1 MSLTFSSKT
10 TGGWLVKSPLEPMTF
25 PGGEPHI
32 KVNPKTD
39 LGAGHYEYHIADL
52 RGADSH
58 DLFRLAMWA
67 DLVGH
72 RAEKAVLLL
81 PYLPGA
87 RADRGAPWGAAV
99 YADFLA
105 QVVQPNQIVTLD
117 PHSPVMTRLLGATHG
132 VDVNV
137 FPFERIIK
145 RELGDRGDY
154 HQHPYV
160 GVIAP
165 DKGAVDRAQR
175 AANVLGVPVFKAEK
189 TRDFETGE
197 LTGFTCEDLPEAGK
211 LLLVDDICD
220 GGGTFIGLAQ
230 ALGLHTS
237 RLDLWVTHGIF
248 SKGIAELTY
257 YFDHIYTTDSWG
269 WSDGYNSENITVIPV
284 LPYLIGEINV

>member
-1 MSLTFSSKT
+1 MSIQFYSKT
-10 TGGWLVKSPLEPMTF
+10 APGWTIPAPIEAFTF
-25 PGGEPHI
+25 PGGEAHV
-32 KVNPKTD
+32 KLTSEKTFN
-39 LGAGHYEYHIADL
+39 YQIADL

-58 DLFRLAMWA
+58 ELFTLAMWA
-67 DLVGH
+67 DAAWQ
-72 RAEKAVLLL
+72 RCEPTVLIL

-87 RADRGAPWGAAV
+87 RADRGVPTGAAV
-99 YADFLA
+99 YAEFL
-105 QVVQPNQIVTLD
+105 NNLSLDQIITID
-117 PHSPVMTRLLGATHG
+117 PHSQFMPVMLNDLT
-132 VDVNV
+132 V

-145 RELGDRGDY
+145 RELGDRGDWKT
-154 HQHPYV
+154 HPYA

-165 DKGAVDRAQR
+165 DKGAVTRARR
-175 AANVLGVPVFKAEK
+175 AAAVLGVPVYLAEK

-197 LTGFTCEDLPEAGK
+197 LNGFTCEPLPSHGK

-230 ALGLHTS
+230 ATGIERS

-269 WSDGYNSENITVIPV
+269 TTEQDENLTVIPV
-284 LPYLIGEINV
+284 LPYLMGEINV

>member
-1 MSLTFSSKT
+1 MSITFRAKT
-10 TGGWLVKSPLEPMTF
+10 FFGWTVDAPFEAFTF

-32 KVNPKTD
+32 KVTSD
-39 LGAGHYEYHIADL
+39 ATFEYQIADV

-58 DLFRLAMWA
+58 DLITLAMWSN
-67 DLVGH
+67 LVRQRG
-72 RAEKAVLLL
+72 EKAILLL

-87 RADRGAPWGAAV
+87 RADRGMPLGAWV
-99 YADFLA
+99 YAQFL
-105 QVVQPNQIVTLD
+105 NQIVYPDMLITLD
-117 PHSPVMTRLLGATHG
+117 PHSPYMGGRLDPDSLTIY
-132 VDVNV
+132 
-137 FPFERIIK
+137 PFERIIK

-154 HQHPYV
+154 KRHPYV

-175 AANVLGVPVFKAEK
+175 AANVLGVPVYHAEK
-189 TRDFETGE
+189 SRDFETGK
-197 LTGFTCEDLPEAGK
+197 LTGFTCEELPESGK

-230 ALGLHTS
+230 ATGLDFK

-257 YFDHIYTTDSWG
+257 HFDHIYTTDSWG
-269 WSDGYNSENITVIPV
+269 TTEDNENLTIIPV
-284 LPYLIGEINV
+284 LPYLTGEINV